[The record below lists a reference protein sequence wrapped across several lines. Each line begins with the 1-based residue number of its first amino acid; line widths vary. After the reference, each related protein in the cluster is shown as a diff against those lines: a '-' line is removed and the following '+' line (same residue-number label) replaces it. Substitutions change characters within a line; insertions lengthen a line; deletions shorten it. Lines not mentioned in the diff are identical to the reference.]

1 MENKLYRITSFE
13 GFMSLL
19 VNKAERF
26 VRPIDGWEDTFEG
39 YHLHLLDTDEGAKRI
54 IRVLYYEISGQD
66 IKTTIVN
73 YSKMQ
78 RARYACY
85 GQCWS
90 LVEDSDAMW
99 RIYSYGKKAVQ
110 LVSTRERISKM
121 ITLSGWF
128 GYAPRIEKVK
138 YDLLPSGSSLME
150 VFKPRSKADE
160 PYFHKRVAFEH
171 EKEMRVL
178 LNDSQ
183 TYQSYTAFSVQAI
196 TANLKRT
203 DTTLPIEERILQAS
217 KRLNGEDSFYH
228 RIFEKSITLKVD
240 KLGEYLIGVRV
251 HPQAEKW
258 YVDLIEKICSQYSI
272 KFLGQSGL
280 YCSAIDDAPDNGL
293 IDRDYTQPLKDAM

>member
-1 MENKLYRITSFE
+1 MADKLYRITSFE

-54 IRVLYYEISGQD
+54 IRVIYYEISGQD
-66 IKTTIVN
+66 VKTTIAN

-110 LVSTRERISKM
+110 LVSTRERIKNM
-121 ITLSGWF
+121 ITQSRWSG
-128 GYAPRIEKVK
+128 YKPRIEKVK
-138 YDLLPSGSSLME
+138 YDLLSSGSSLTG
-150 VFKPRSKADE
+150 VIKPGSKTDE
-160 PYFHKRVAFEH
+160 PYFHKRIAFEH

-178 LNDSQ
+178 LNDSK

-196 TANLKRT
+196 ATNLKKT

-217 KRLNGEDSFYH
+217 KKLDGKDNFYH

-240 KLGEYLIGVRV
+240 KLDEYLSGVRV

-258 YVDLIEKICSQYSI
+258 YVELIEKICSQYSI
-272 KFLGQSGL
+272 KFLGQSDL
-280 YCSAIDDAPDNGL
+280 YCSAIEDVPDNGL
-293 IDRDYTQPLKDAM
+293 LDRYDTQQLKDAI